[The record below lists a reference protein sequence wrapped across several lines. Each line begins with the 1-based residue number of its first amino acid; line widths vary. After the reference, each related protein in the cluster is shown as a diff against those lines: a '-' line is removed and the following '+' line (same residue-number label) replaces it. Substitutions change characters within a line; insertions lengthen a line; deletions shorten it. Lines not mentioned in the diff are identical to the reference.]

1 MTFETPSGSG
11 AWRKF
16 TAAYAWVL
24 SQLLVGSLVILIVPV
39 TLQIFARYTTFVPT
53 YIWTEELARFVFIWT
68 IMLGAII
75 GVRESAHFDCDVWPE
90 VGGKVDAFGRLLGR
104 VGVLATALVFVWAGI
119 EFTKFGWNR
128 QSELGDLPLWTIH
141 LAWPVA
147 GLSWIVFLG
156 EQILN
161 DIRIMTGAVPAPP
174 RVGPARE
181 PI

>member
-1 MTFETPSGSG
+1 MAAPLTPRRS
-11 AWRKF
+11 AWRKL

-24 SQLLVGSLVILIVPV
+24 SQLIVVSLVVLIIPV
-39 TLQIFARYTTFVPT
+39 TLQIFARDTSFVPT

-90 VGGKVDAFGRLLGR
+90 LGPRGDAFGKLLGR
-104 VGVLATALVFVWAGI
+104 IGVLGAALVFAWAGI

-128 QSELGDLPLWTIH
+128 HSELGDLPLWTIH

-147 GLSWIVFLG
+147 GFSWIVFLG
-156 EQILN
+156 EQML
-161 DIRIMTGAVPAPP
+161 DDLRIVLG
-174 RVGPARE
+174 RGPAL
-181 PI
+181 PANASAGAKP